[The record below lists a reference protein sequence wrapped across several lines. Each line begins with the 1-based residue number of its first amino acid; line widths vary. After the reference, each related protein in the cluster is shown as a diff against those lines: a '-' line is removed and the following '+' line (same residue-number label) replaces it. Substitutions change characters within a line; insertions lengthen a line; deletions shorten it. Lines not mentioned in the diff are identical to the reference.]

1 MPKLENFTNLAELQR
16 LLEAQSSGKSRDI
29 NPEEMTAALQ
39 ERVKGQ
45 DHVIEGVVRLLKQ
58 QWAKEKRKRPIAN
71 LLFVGPTGTGKT
83 ELAKAM
89 AEYLYRD
96 EKAAVIIDC
105 ADLGSPESKNRL
117 IGAPAGYI
125 GSDKGGELTR
135 KMLNNPKRVV
145 VFDEVEKAHT
155 LVLDLFLSTMGDG
168 RLTDQ
173 SSGEVADFT
182 QAVIILTS
190 NLAEKAIVK
199 LQEELTDPAELLNA
213 VKTELVATGK
223 FRPEIAGRIDKV
235 YVFKPLQGIVIAEI
249 VALKMTGLAKEYGL
263 ELAWV
268 DPRLIFQA
276 MEAGNKLAKF
286 GVRELDRQIGEML
299 ADHLIAAKKAG
310 GKRVRLDIEED
321 GVMAI
326 SPAD

>member
-117 IGAPAGYI
+117 IGAPSGYI

-199 LQEELTDPAELLNA
+199 LQEELTDPRRIAQCCEDGAGGHRQVPSGNRRTHRQGLRIQAASGDCDRGDRGAEDDG
-213 VKTELVATGK
+213 VGE
-223 FRPEIAGRIDKV
+223 
-235 YVFKPLQGIVIAEI
+235 
-249 VALKMTGLAKEYGL
+249 
-263 ELAWV
+263 
-268 DPRLIFQA
+268 
-276 MEAGNKLAKF
+276 
-286 GVRELDRQIGEML
+286 GVRAGTGVCGSAPDFPGDGGRQQAGQVRRSRAGPADRRDVGRPLDRRQEGGRQ
-299 ADHLIAAKKAG
+299 ARSAG
-310 GKRVRLDIEED
+310 Y
-321 GVMAI
+321 
-326 SPAD
+326 